1 MPLVRGA
8 AHQLRAN
15 IAAAYAAVPSR
26 SLTVNTAGKPDLQT
40 GVIDPEYAY
49 FGRALTICGITV
61 DYDFALRKTS
71 GLRGFVAGAFRLIH
85 AGGAGNRCFAG
96 LSLGILTGYGRY
108 PEAR

>member
-1 MPLVRGA
+1 M
-8 AHQLRAN
+8 
-15 IAAAYAAVPSR
+15 
-26 SLTVNTAGKPDLQT
+26 QT

>member
-1 MPLVRGA
+1 MPLVRAGA
-8 AHQLRAN
+8 PLRAS

-26 SLTVNTAGKPDLQT
+26 SLTVNTAGKSDLQT
-40 GVIDPEYAY
+40 GVIDPRYAY

-71 GLRGFVAGAFRLIH
+71 GLRDLWPGLSDSSMPAERATVVSV
-85 AGGAGNRCFAG
+85 G